1 LKQPRGALIVLA
13 MVLAAYLPATQALA
27 QPTVSVEPAPDGTL
41 TLVGD
46 GWRPG
51 QELVVTVGPHAFAA
65 QADLLGEFEVQ
76 TQMLSSAGPPGLLSV
91 HRPKPAERALAR
103 LASSDLAAD
112 DGAHP
117 YAVLFAQAMAAGA
130 GMFALCVGGLGL
142 LWLALRPL
150 RYRRDR
156 HY

>member
-1 LKQPRGALIVLA
+1 LKQPRGALIVMA
-13 MVLAAYLPATQALA
+13 MVLAAYLSPAQALA
-27 QPTVSVEPAPDGTL
+27 QPTVSIEPEADGTL
-41 TLVGD
+41 TLVGG

-51 QELVVTVGPHAFAA
+51 QELVVRVGELAFAA
-65 QADLLGEFEVQ
+65 QADLLGEFEIQ
-76 TQMLSSAGPPGLLSV
+76 TEMLSSAGPPGLLSV
-91 HRPKPAERALAR
+91 HRPKPAELAFAR
-103 LASSDLAAD
+103 LDSPAVTH

-130 GMFALCVGGLGL
+130 GMFAVCVGGLGL
-142 LWLALRPL
+142 LWLALGPR